1 MMTKITLA
9 QPIYDQ
15 LMHHGSISTTVH
27 SVFNAACNLQ
37 SPFGL
42 ISLLTQP
49 KKMNPSAILL
59 PQGVSLKSLIV
70 GAKVELCVINNTDS
84 NLSPASAA
92 CAHIDNLILHINLG
106 AGATIVSEQI
116 ARFNPSLPAA
126 LPIALSQQSSLQLH
140 IASFL
145 QCNQKSLGIYP
156 LLCQQPRL
164 NIATHLVYQP
174 EMMIKYIT
182 PHLQRFIAAIAQQDR
197 AIELKSIIGFGAG
210 LTPSMDDLLVGF
222 GAGLT
227 PSMDDLLVGLL
238 SWLDFSQHPYF
249 YLLAQA
255 VQASAAQTTDVSQAM
270 LLHATHHRYNQEI
283 TELYAILNQPLN
295 PLALDV
301 ALDSVV
307 AYGHS
312 SGHDTLCGIYL
323 GLIFFGDAPIS

>member
-15 LMHHGSISTTVH
+15 LMHHGSIITTVH

-49 KKMNPSAILL
+49 KKINPSAILL

-84 NLSPASAA
+84 NLSLASAT

-164 NIATHLVYQP
+164 NIATNLVYQP

-182 PHLQRFIAAIAQQDR
+182 PHLQKFIATVAQQDR
-197 AIELKSIIGFGAG
+197 AIELKFIIGFGAG
-210 LTPSMDDLLVGF
+210 LTPQW
-222 GAGLT
+222 T
-227 PSMDDLLVGLL
+227 TY
-238 SWLDFSQHPYF
+238 W
-249 YLLAQA
+249 
-255 VQASAAQTTDVSQAM
+255 SACS
-270 LLHATHHRYNQEI
+270 
-283 TELYAILNQPLN
+283 P
-295 PLALDV
+295 
-301 ALDSVV
+301 
-307 AYGHS
+307 G
-312 SGHDTLCGIYL
+312 
-323 GLIFFGDAPIS
+323 

>member
-156 LLCQQPRL
+156 LLCQQPWL

-210 LTPSMDDLLVGF
+210 LTPSMDDLLVG
-222 GAGLT
+222 
-227 PSMDDLLVGLL
+227 LL

-255 VQASAAQTTDVSQAM
+255 VQAGAAQTTDVSQAM

-283 TELYAILNQPLN
+283 IELYTFLNQPFN
-295 PLALDV
+295 PCALDV
-301 ALDSVV
+301 ALDTVI